1 MGEDTKVF
9 FFFFPTICRNIL
21 GHKELSFLFSTSF
34 YNVGIHRQ
42 YVMWERERRR
52 YVATNLTTATLIAIL
67 HTASI
72 AATSFRHSSKI
83 TSLYSCMCMLE
94 RQPRIQELFEKEDIR
109 ISNTTANETSAFR

>member
-72 AATSFRHSSKI
+72 ATTSFRHSSKDNF
-83 TSLYSCMCMLE
+83 SVHVCVSE
-94 RQPRIQELFEKEDIR
+94 RQPRF
-109 ISNTTANETSAFR
+109 

>member
-83 TSLYSCMCMLE
+83 TSLYSCMCIWNAN
-94 RQPRIQELFEKEDIR
+94 PAFESFLKKEDIR